1 MREVVADNLFWI
13 FQQLADEII
22 SVYYYIDYSKKKKK
36 RVADKSTA
44 CLWFWISPFEEPI
57 RRLPVAGKTY
67 QENIW

>member
-44 CLWFWISPFEEPI
+44 CL
-57 RRLPVAGKTY
+57 
-67 QENIW
+67 